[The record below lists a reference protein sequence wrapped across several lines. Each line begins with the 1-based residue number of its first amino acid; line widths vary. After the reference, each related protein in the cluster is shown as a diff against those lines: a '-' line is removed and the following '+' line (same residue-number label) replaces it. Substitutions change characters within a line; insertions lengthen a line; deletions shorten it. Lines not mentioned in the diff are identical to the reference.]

1 MADGLRRI
9 VRSRGHL
16 EDLERA
22 IAHENAVRKCS
33 TGINRDAHGPRD
45 SITIVAICPAGAV
58 GQTFM
63 SFLQCHRVFKDR
75 QECLPCRRSEEH
87 TSELQSRLHL
97 VCRLLLEKKKKQ
109 KLSVKLTPPL
119 QRGPVVRLFR
129 VRYKRQTAD
138 TP

>member
-22 IAHENAVRKCS
+22 ITHENAIRKCS

-75 QECLPCRRSEEH
+75 QECLPCRRRLRSEE
-87 TSELQSRLHL
+87 R
-97 VCRLLLEKKKKQ
+97 
-109 KLSVKLTPPL
+109 
-119 QRGPVVRLFR
+119 R
-129 VRYKRQTAD
+129 VGKEWGSWWVAGV
-138 TP
+138 